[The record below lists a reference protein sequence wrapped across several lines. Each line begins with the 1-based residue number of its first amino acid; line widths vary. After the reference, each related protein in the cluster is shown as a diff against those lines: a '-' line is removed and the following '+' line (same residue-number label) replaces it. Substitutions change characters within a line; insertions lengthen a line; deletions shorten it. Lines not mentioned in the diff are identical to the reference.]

1 FQGENAPKPGE
12 IFRWGEQLAA
22 LGAELDGLEQWRD
35 LESQAVAPRIM
46 QTVAALD
53 RGIQGPPAARWQAWR
68 ERYVEQVDKLLLA
81 LRKRAADRSRRRTLA
96 INRDVDSRLP
106 AERRTTP
113 LSQKALS
120 VVRSV
125 P

>member
-1 FQGENAPKPGE
+1 
-12 IFRWGEQLAA
+12 
-22 LGAELDGLEQWRD
+22 
-35 LESQAVAPRIM
+35 M

-53 RGIQGPPAARWQAWR
+53 RGIQGPLAARWQAWR

-96 INRDVDSRLP
+96 IGRDIDARLP
-106 AERRTTP
+106 PERRVAP

-125 P
+125 PGVTTVLVGMRETPYVADALAMMGAPPLDAPEEILRAAGAVELP